1 MLIPKG
7 GNVYTASVYMNFAYD
22 PKIAAEIEDYVN
34 YICPVVGAKAVLLK
48 QDPAIAKNTLIFP
61 TNEMLN
67 NAHNFD
73 AAALNNQK
81 YITAWQN
88 LISG

>member
-34 YICPVVGAKAVLLK
+34 YICPVVGAKQVLVK
-48 QDPAIAKNTLIFP
+48 QDPSVANNTLIFP
-61 TNEMLN
+61 TKKMLDDVD
-67 NAHNFD
+67 NFD
-73 AAALNNQK
+73 SKALNNEK
-81 YITAWQN
+81 YITEWQN
-88 LISG
+88 LITG